1 MTPDYKLAARP
12 GKCKKSD
19 GSKIKNRAECEKACS
34 ILYASFKVGKI
45 TWYQTRQKEVG
56 CLVDKAKGGCQW
68 ANFNGGA
75 RHRRGPFRAV
85 CKAAAPTAWCHPCS
99 SHRRWCHP
107 DSRLVVFN
115 GTKKLALILCFS
127 TFTEW
132 CTNWNTKLQ
141 RQILVVLPIIYVL
154 IDISLI
160 WLLVDMYWEWH
171 KISMLLCSCQL
182 LSQDGNMHS
191 FKLFL
196 KQYII

>member
-1 MTPDYKLAARP
+1 MRKGLQNLICFLQDWQETYEKQGRLLGFQRDLSM
-12 GKCKKSD
+12 GKFGLWQGRDDEAQKTFVQGCLQSC
-19 GSKIKNRAECEKACS
+19 SPACS
-34 ILYASFKVGKI
+34 GS
-45 TWYQTRQKEVG
+45 
-56 CLVDKAKGGCQW
+56 
-68 ANFNGGA
+68 
-75 RHRRGPFRAV
+75 HH
-85 CKAAAPTAWCHPCS
+85 WCPDRIG
-99 SHRRWCHP
+99 SHHCRP

-141 RQILVVLPIIYVL
+141 WQILVVLPIIYVL

-196 KQYII
+196 IRINFCYRQLG